1 MGKSLNTLRIFVRSA
16 GPRRGWLQAGS
27 NLVPVA
33 LGRAGIRADKR
44 EGDGATPRGRYRV
57 RRLWLRADR
66 IGRPRTQLAVR
77 RIGPAQ
83 GWCDDPDD
91 YRYNR
96 PIRLPARCRHEALH
110 RADALYDLVIE
121 LNHNARPR
129 VRGRGSAIFLH
140 VAQPGFAPTAGCI
153 ALRAADLRRLLARIG
168 PKTEILIG

>member
-1 MGKSLNTLRIFVRSA
+1 MIKPLKTLRISPAIGRR
-16 GPRRGWLQAGS
+16 RRGWLAAGS
-27 NLVPVA
+27 TLMPVA
-33 LGRAGIRADKR
+33 LGRAGIRAHKR
-44 EGDGATPRGRYRV
+44 EGDEATPRGRFRLM
-57 RRLWLRADR
+57 RLWLRADR
-66 IGRPRTQLAVR
+66 VGRPRTQLAVR
-77 RIGPAQ
+77 RIGPAH

-110 RADALYDLVIE
+110 RADALYDLVVE
-121 LNHNARPR
+121 LDHNARPR

-168 PKTEILIG
+168 PKTKVLIG